1 MKVTVIGASGFV
13 GRHLV
18 RSLVRRG
25 DDVIAASVRGGV
37 ESAAQACDG
46 ADAAV
51 FLAGE
56 SIAQRWTGAARRRI
70 GESRVDSTRS
80 LVARFAQLDSPPKA
94 YVSASA
100 IGYYPTSESETYD
113 ETSPAGDHF
122 LARLC
127 VAWEAAAEEATSTRT
142 RVALIRTGL
151 ALGTDGGTLKALLPV
166 FRLGLG
172 GPVASGRQWYSWIHI
187 DDLVGIY
194 LMAIDSIG
202 GALNATAP
210 NPVRNA
216 EFTRELANALHRPAF
231 LPVPSFALGLM
242 LGEAA
247 EIATRG
253 QRVLPERTIAN
264 GYRFK
269 FETLDAA
276 LSHLISCNANFA
288 ADV

>member
-13 GRHLV
+13 GRHL
-18 RSLVRRG
+18 LKALIARG
-25 DDVIAASVRGGV
+25 DDAIAVSVRGGV

-46 ADAAV
+46 ADAVV

-56 SIAQRWTGAARRRI
+56 SIAQRWTSTARRRI
-70 GESRVDSTRS
+70 WESRVDATRA

-100 IGYYPTSESETYD
+100 IGYYPTSENETYD
-113 ETSPAGDHF
+113 ETSAPGDGY

-127 VAWEAAAEEATSTRT
+127 AAWEAAAEEATSTRT
-142 RVALIRTGL
+142 RVACVRTGL
-151 ALGTDGGTLKALLPV
+151 VLGTDGGTLKALLPI

-187 DDLVGIY
+187 DDLIGIY

-210 NPVRNA
+210 NPVTNA
-216 EFTRELANALHRPAF
+216 EFTRALANALHRPAF

-247 EIATRG
+247 KIATRG
-253 QRVLPERTIAN
+253 QRVVPERTSAN

-276 LSHLISCNANFA
+276 LSDLI
-288 ADV
+288 

>member
-13 GRHLV
+13 GRHL
-18 RSLVRRG
+18 LKALIARG
-25 DDVIAASVRGGV
+25 DDAIAVSVRGGV

-46 ADAAV
+46 ADAVV

-56 SIAQRWTGAARRRI
+56 SIAQRWTSTARRRI
-70 GESRVDSTRS
+70 WESRVDATRA

-100 IGYYPTSESETYD
+100 IGYYPTSENETYD
-113 ETSPAGDHF
+113 ETSAPGDGY

-127 VAWEAAAEEATSTRT
+127 AAWEAAAEEATSTRT
-142 RVALIRTGL
+142 RVACVRTGL
-151 ALGTDGGTLKALLPV
+151 VLGTDGGTLKALLPI

-187 DDLVGIY
+187 DDLIGIY
-194 LMAIDSIG
+194 LMAIDAIG

-210 NPVRNA
+210 NPVTNA
-216 EFTRELANALHRPAF
+216 EFTRALANALHRPAF

-253 QRVLPERTIAN
+253 QRVLPERTVAN

-269 FETLDAA
+269 FEKLDGA
-276 LSHLISCNANFA
+276 LADLI
-288 ADV
+288 